1 MKFRTLAMW
10 SAALT
15 LMCTGAVS
23 LAGQAGSSAP
33 ATTPDPLHRQ
43 YREGE
48 TLVYRMT
55 GVNENWHYSI
65 EADGVV
71 KKDAAGAYF
80 EEYQWS
86 HMESGGQALAVNAET
101 AAYRQRITLDPN
113 QNPSAPDLTKVDPK
127 MIGPITD
134 LMTFYADLWLGNKLG
149 QLKKAGDHFY
159 FRNPMP
165 ASSWADGTRV
175 LVGES
180 AIDFDMTLKS
190 VDAAAGTAVLVVRH
204 VSPEKLTVQLP
215 AAWMQTPVGDKPNN
229 WVGVQKT
236 QDGKISAAVGEE
248 TFTVELTVSLVD
260 GKILSGSM
268 DNVVKTVER
277 ICEDDALSKCSE
289 PKPHEIVR
297 KIEIGLVR

>member
-1 MKFRTLAMW
+1 MKTYLQIAVALGL
-10 SAALT
+10 SVAGAAL
-15 LMCTGAVS
+15 
-23 LAGQAGSSAP
+23 LAGQAPAP
-33 ATTPDPLHRQ
+33 VQNPLHRQ

-55 GVNENWHYSI
+55 GVNENWHYTI
-65 EADGVV
+65 QADGIV
-71 KKDAAGAYF
+71 KKDAAGAFF
-80 EEYQWS
+80 EEFQWS
-86 HMESGGQALAVNAET
+86 HMESNGQALALSAET

-127 MIGPITD
+127 IIGPITD
-134 LMTFYADLWLGNKLG
+134 LMTFYVDLWLANKLG
-149 QLKKAGDHFY
+149 ALKKAGDRFY

-175 LVGES
+175 LVGQS

-204 VSPEKLTVQLP
+204 VPPEKLTVTLP

-236 QDGKISAAVGEE
+236 QDGKISAAVGQE
-248 TFTVELTVSLVD
+248 TFTVELKVSLVD
-260 GKILSGSM
+260 GKILSAHM
-268 DNVVKTVER
+268 DNLVKTVER
-277 ICEDDALSKCSE
+277 ICEDDALTKCSE
-289 PKPHEIVR
+289 PKPHEISR
-297 KIEIGLVR
+297 KIDIALVQ